1 MMDGQM
7 PVMDGFEATAR
18 IRALDGPRAR
28 VHIVAVTA
36 NAMAGDE
43 ERFLGA
49 GMDDYLP
56 KPVTLRALR
65 DIVDR
70 WLTRRQ
76 VAVAPGRPTT
86 AEAGPTLH

>member
-1 MMDGQM
+1 
-7 PVMDGFEATAR
+7 
-18 IRALDGPRAR
+18 
-28 VHIVAVTA
+28 
-36 NAMAGDE
+36 MAGDE

-76 VAVAPGRPTT
+76 VAVAAGRPAI